1 MPDSARNFRDTYD
14 SEYPQRGGQR
24 PQGQCLVLLLAD
36 AAVNDV
42 NRLLNAL

>member
-1 MPDSARNFRDTYD
+1 MENWSQSIQQTIDIIDRF
-14 SEYPQRGGQR
+14 
-24 PQGQCLVLLLAD
+24 VLLLAD